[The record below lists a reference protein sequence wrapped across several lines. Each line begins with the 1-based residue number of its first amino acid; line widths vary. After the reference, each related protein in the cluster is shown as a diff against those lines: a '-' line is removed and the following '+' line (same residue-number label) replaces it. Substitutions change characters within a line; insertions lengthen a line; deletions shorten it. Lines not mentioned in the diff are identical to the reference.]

1 MEADK
6 TYVGVDVSSS
16 ELVLGILASGEV
28 WEAGNDPEGI
38 AALRSRVQALDP
50 TVAVLEA
57 SGGFEVVV
65 AGELAAAGVPVAVVN
80 PRQVRDFARA
90 TGRLAKTDTIDAVV
104 LARFGEAIKPPVR
117 PLPGESE
124 QELRGLIARRRQVVG
139 MITAGR
145 NRLPKATVYVQPGIK
160 QHIAWLEGLLGDL
173 NGELE
178 RFIQSSPVW
187 QATDDLLR
195 SVPGVGTCRV
205 QCTAGPPSRAR
216 SLES

>member
-90 TGRLAKTDTIDAVV
+90 TGRLAKTDTIDAVS
-104 LARFGEAIKPPVR
+104 AGEVR
-117 PLPGESE
+117 
-124 QELRGLIARRRQVVG
+124 
-139 MITAGR
+139 
-145 NRLPKATVYVQPGIK
+145 
-160 QHIAWLEGLLGDL
+160 
-173 NGELE
+173 
-178 RFIQSSPVW
+178 
-187 QATDDLLR
+187 
-195 SVPGVGTCRV
+195 
-205 QCTAGPPSRAR
+205 
-216 SLES
+216 